1 MIVDRVFHRAVVAA
15 SRNLSLFTHSFGK
28 FVGALFATPARYIK
42 ARESSDAL
50 KNSILPLP
58 LYRFRTASRVFIC
71 QRVAANEIFSPSSSL
86 SFSLTLLL
94 DVASLHRQIRAMHN
108 GDVSG
113 ERDRV

>member
-50 KNSILPLP
+50 KNSILPFP
-58 LYRFRTASRVFIC
+58 LYRFRTAFRVFIC
-71 QRVAANEIFSPSSSL
+71 QRVAANEIFSPSSLSL
-86 SFSLTLLL
+86 SLTLLL

>member
-1 MIVDRVFHRAVVAA
+1 MKRINTLLARDRLFHRAVVAA

-28 FVGALFATPARYIK
+28 FVGALFATRYIK

-86 SFSLTLLL
+86 SLPHPPPRCRLSAPTNSS
-94 DVASLHRQIRAMHN
+94 DA
-108 GDVSG
+108 
-113 ERDRV
+113 

>member
-1 MIVDRVFHRAVVAA
+1 MIVDRLFHRAVVAA

-28 FVGALFATPARYIK
+28 FVGALFATRYIK

-86 SFSLTLLL
+86 SLSLTLLL